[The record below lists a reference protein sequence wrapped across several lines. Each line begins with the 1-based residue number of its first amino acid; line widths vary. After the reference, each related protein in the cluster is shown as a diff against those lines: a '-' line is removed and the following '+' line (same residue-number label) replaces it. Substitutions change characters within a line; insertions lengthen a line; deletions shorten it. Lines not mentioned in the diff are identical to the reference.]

1 MEYLLIM
8 QNEAGG
14 RKKAQ
19 SGFVIVTG
27 AWMRGG
33 VRISFSLFLKN
44 AEGKFAL
51 ILVRGSAYIST
62 R

>member
-1 MEYLLIM
+1 M

-27 AWMRGG
+27 AWMGG
-33 VRISFSLFLKN
+33 ARISFSLFLKN